1 MLANNRRLRRQSCL
15 PALAFTLALLPLAGC
30 ESIPKSIA
38 DIPGIPG
45 IGKDARTK
53 ASPVGALPPPV
64 PRTWPNEAQDVL
76 NQRARGFGLVN
87 APDMQRYL
95 NGLYARIKKQ
105 AGVLDWPGS
114 VHIVANEAL
123 NAYATGAG
131 HIYLSLP
138 WLESVESEDELVAL
152 LSHEFGHIYLHYHQ
166 LEGAVEDANTAAGVV
181 TLTVSIA
188 KKTGQATGW
197 TQVDSLAT
205 AYMLG
210 RGLVTT
216 LYGRS
221 QESAAD
227 NFGLNLSVKMG
238 YAYEHGMKAFLER
251 IASWEDRSEEREKAR
266 QEQLLKAVR
275 QQSMDR
281 AMQAS
286 AKQPAN
292 QLGQALGQATG
303 EISGGLNSALQQLG
317 FEIRKA
323 SDKLKSNHPETAARI
338 DALALAVEPFPELQ
352 TGAEPVVR
360 PLKTALQ
367 DKRTAAILK
376 NYALAFKAINAPN
389 DPGAAE
395 AARGAVTAPTATHA
409 VPLYALYAV
418 MNVQPAAAGKRVDPG
433 LILEANFKSEPDRA
447 WKTYE
452 ERSTRLKDGHQNAAA
467 KKVLESGLA
476 YFQNAEEVWPYAVRF
491 YGETQGWDEAKRVA
505 ATCSKNFRRVATQ
518 CTQAAASPA
527 ELAEVE
533 RKSKA
538 KAEQIAEKIMKKK

>member
-1 MLANNRRLRRQSCL
+1 M
-15 PALAFTLALLPLAGC
+15 P
-30 ESIPKSIA
+30 
-38 DIPGIPG
+38 
-45 IGKDARTK
+45 
-53 ASPVGALPPPV
+53 
-64 PRTWPNEAQDVL
+64 
-76 NQRARGFGLVN
+76 
-87 APDMQRYL
+87 
-95 NGLYARIKKQ
+95 
-105 AGVLDWPGS
+105 DWPGS

-123 NAYATGAG
+123 KAYATGAG
-131 HIYLSLP
+131 HIYVSLP
-138 WLESVESEDELVAL
+138 WLESVESEDEMVAL

-210 RGLVTT
+210 RGLATT

-238 YAYEHGMKAFLER
+238 YSYEHGMKAFLER
-251 IASWEDRSEEREKAR
+251 IASWEDRNEEREKAR

-275 QQSMDR
+275 QQSMDK

-286 AKQPAN
+286 ARQPAN

-303 EISGGLNSALQQLG
+303 EISGSLNSALQQLG

-323 SDKLKSNHPETAARI
+323 SDKLKSDHPETTARI

-360 PLKTALQ
+360 PLKTAVQ

-376 NYALAFKAINAPN
+376 NYGLAFKAINAPN
-389 DPGAAE
+389 DPTAVE
-395 AARGAVTAPTATHA
+395 AAKGAVTAPTATHA
-409 VPLYALYAV
+409 VPLYALYTV

-452 ERSTRLKDGHQNAAA
+452 ERSTRLKDSHQSAAA

-476 YFQNAEEVWPYAVRF
+476 YFQTAEDVWPYAVRF

-505 ATCSKNFRRVATQ
+505 AACSKNFRRVAAQ

-527 ELAEVE
+527 ELAEAE

-538 KAEQIAEKIMKKK
+538 KADQIAEKIMKKK

>member
-1 MLANNRRLRRQSCL
+1 MPANKSGARRQPRL
-15 PALAFTLALLPLAGC
+15 FALAVVLALLPMAGC
-30 ESIPKSIA
+30 ETIPKSIA
-38 DIPGIPG
+38 DIPGL
-45 IGKDARTK
+45 GKDAKTQ
-53 ASPVGALPPPV
+53 ASPVGNLAPPV
-64 PRTWPNEAQDVL
+64 SRTWPNEAQDVL

-105 AGVLDWPGS
+105 AGVPDWPGS

-123 NAYATGAG
+123 SAYATGAG
-131 HIYLSLP
+131 HIYVSLP
-138 WLESVESEDELVAL
+138 WLESVESEDEMVAL
-152 LSHEFGHIYLHYHQ
+152 LSHEFGHVYLHYHQ
-166 LEGAVEDANTAAGVV
+166 LEGAVEDANTTAGVV

-216 LYGRS
+216 LYSRS

-251 IASWEDRSEEREKAR
+251 IASWEDRNEQREKTR

-275 QQSMDR
+275 QQSMDK

-286 AKQPAN
+286 AGQPSN
-292 QLGQALGQATG
+292 QLNQALGQASG
-303 EISGGLNSALQQLG
+303 EISGGIGSALQALS
-317 FEIRKA
+317 FEINKA
-323 SDKLKSNHPETAARI
+323 SEKLKSNHPETTARI

-376 NYALAFKAINAPN
+376 NYALAFKAISAPG
-389 DPGAAE
+389 DASAVAA
-395 AARGAVTAPTATHA
+395 AKSAVTGPTATHA
-409 VPLYALYAV
+409 VPLYALYTV
-418 MNVQPAAAGKRVDPG
+418 TNVQPAAAGKRVDPG

-452 ERSTRLKDGHQNAAA
+452 ERSTRLKESHQTAAA

-505 ATCSKNFRRVATQ
+505 ATCSKNFRRVSER

-527 ELAEVE
+527 ELAEAE
-533 RKSKA
+533 RKSKL
-538 KAEQIAEKIMKKK
+538 KADQIAEKIMKKK